1 MAQGKSVTLLP
12 DNQVVSTQR
21 AADLLGMSRPFF
33 IKLLETGA
41 MAHHRVGNQRRVYL
55 RDVLE
60 FARKRDEERQAALDR
75 LSQQSFA
82 AGLYDRN
89 VMPEGGTDE

>member
-1 MAQGKSVTLLP
+1 MLVPA
-12 DNQVVSTQR
+12 NQVVATQR
-21 AADLLGMSRPFF
+21 AADLFGMSRPFF

-60 FARKRDEERQAALDR
+60 FARTRDEERQASLDR
-75 LSQQSFA
+75 LSRQAFE

-89 VMPEGGTDE
+89 VMPEGSSDE